1 MPARSEF
8 VPVFQSLREILAEYA
23 PKLNVVQDKPDNYY
37 LDTHTIGANKKPI
50 AFGGVRMGKG
60 YVSYYLMPVYGPQV
74 RDGMSPALMKRMQ
87 GKACF
92 NFTEVDPAL
101 FKELKQVTKRSYQFW
116 RTLGWV
122 T

>member
-1 MPARSEF
+1 MTLPTRFAICS
-8 VPVFQSLREILAEYA
+8 PGQ
-23 PKLNVVQDKPDNYY
+23 
-37 LDTHTIGANKKPI
+37 THTIGDNKKPI
-50 AFGGVRMGKG
+50 AFGGIRMGKG